1 MLIRIA
7 DRVRRRE
14 TPLFD
19 WIYRTAKGAR
29 SLNLPRMPAIYGP
42 LRAERDFRHAVWGGL
57 THLLYYEPMFRC
69 RCASCGRRLQ
79 LLGGMPEVRGD
90 LRMII
95 GDDVE
100 LNGCAYYAAGK
111 THSQPTLIVGD
122 NSHLGYMLNIAVG
135 ARVEIGRHVLIATGV
150 TLIGYDSHPLD
161 PIKRSR
167 GDPPD
172 TGGEESIVIGD
183 YAWLGTNALVLKG
196 VTIGEAAVIGA
207 GSVVTHDIPPYTVA
221 VGQPARV
228 VKSLDG
234 RSSGQAHS
242 HPAEVRGVAVPEH

>member
-7 DRVRRRE
+7 DRIRRRE
-14 TPLFD
+14 TPTYD
-19 WIYRTAKGAR
+19 RIYRAAKKLR
-29 SLNLPRMPAIYGP
+29 SLNLPRMPAVYGA
-42 LRAERDFRHAVWGGL
+42 LRAERAFRHAAWGGL
-57 THLLYYEPMFRC
+57 THLLYYEPMFRA
-69 RCASCGRRLQ
+69 RCVSCGKRLQ
-79 LLGGMPEVRGD
+79 LLDGMPEVRGD

-100 LNGCAYYAAGK
+100 LNGCAHYAAGK
-111 THSQPTLIVGD
+111 THPQPTLIVGD

-135 ARVEIGRHVLIATGV
+135 ARVEIGQHVLIATGV
-150 TLIGYDSHPLD
+150 SLIGYDSHPLD

-167 GDPPD
+167 GEPPD
-172 TGGEESIVIGD
+172 VGGDQSIVIGD
-183 YAWLGTNALVLKG
+183 YAWIGTNAIVLKG

-228 VKSLDG
+228 VKSLDSRTLEQG
-234 RSSGQAHS
+234 HPRSD
-242 HPAEVRGVAVPEH
+242 AVTNLALSR

>member
-1 MLIRIA
+1 MLIKIA

-19 WIYRTAKGAR
+19 RLYRIAKGAR
-29 SLNLPRMPAIYGP
+29 SLNLPRLPVIYGP
-42 LRAERDFRHAVWGGL
+42 LRAERAARHALWGGL

-69 RCASCGRRLQ
+69 RCVSCGKRLQ
-79 LLGGMPEVRGD
+79 LFGGMPEVRGD

-111 THSQPTLIVGD
+111 THPQPTLVVGD

-135 ARVEIGRHVLIATGV
+135 ARVEIGSHVLIATGV
-150 TLIGYDSHPLD
+150 SLIGYDSHPVD
-161 PIKRSR
+161 PIRRSR

-172 TGGEESIVIGD
+172 AGDESIVIGD

-207 GSVVTHDIPPYTVA
+207 GSVVTQDIPPYTVA

-228 VKSLDG
+228 VKYLDT
-234 RSSGQAHS
+234 RSIEQVQ
-242 HPAEVRGVAVPEH
+242 PQRAEVSNLA